1 MEFNETKTKKEFNKE
16 EIPCLSKSKS
26 AISIL
31 KSKTSVENTSIDEEN
46 NSSSDESADNINNKY
61 KRMKSFDEKFEK
73 EIAKNYDLENKL
85 KHSIT
90 NAENINKKDFELA
103 NEINY
108 KSIPDKIYETD
119 EFGFIQSEENQK
131 GTPKKPENNNDKQ
144 KYLLLINSRTEKW
157 L

>member
-1 MEFNETKTKKEFNKE
+1 
-16 EIPCLSKSKS
+16 
-26 AISIL
+26 
-31 KSKTSVENTSIDEEN
+31 
-46 NSSSDESADNINNKY
+46 
-61 KRMKSFDEKFEK
+61 MKSFDEKFEK

-103 NEINY
+103 TEINY

-131 GTPKKPENNNDKQ
+131 IITIKKNI
-144 KYLLLINSRTEKW
+144 YY
-157 L
+157 

>member
-1 MEFNETKTKKEFNKE
+1 MEFNETKTKKEFNME

-26 AISIL
+26 AVSIL

-90 NAENINKKDFELA
+90 NAQMNSVLSSPKKTRKEHL
-103 NEINY
+103 
-108 KSIPDKIYETD
+108 K
-119 EFGFIQSEENQK
+119 NQK
-131 GTPKKPENNNDKQ
+131 IISIKKNI
-144 KYLLLINSRTEKW
+144 YY
-157 L
+157 